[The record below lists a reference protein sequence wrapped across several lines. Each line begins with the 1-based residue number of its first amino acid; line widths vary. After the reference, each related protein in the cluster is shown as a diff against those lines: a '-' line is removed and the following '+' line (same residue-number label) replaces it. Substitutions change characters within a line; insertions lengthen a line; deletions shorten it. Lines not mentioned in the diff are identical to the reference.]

1 MGELA
6 FHLPVAGN
14 VVCQDFHL
22 WNGCLFEVDPI
33 NQSNFS
39 QLVAL
44 QKEKKKKKEEKP
56 AVRAHIGFIFL

>member
-1 MGELA
+1 MGSWL
-6 FHLPVAGN
+6 FSSTSGWQ
-14 VVCQDFHL
+14 C
-22 WNGCLFEVDPI
+22 CLVKTSIFEMGASFEVDPI

-44 QKEKKKKKEEKP
+44 QREKKKKEEKP